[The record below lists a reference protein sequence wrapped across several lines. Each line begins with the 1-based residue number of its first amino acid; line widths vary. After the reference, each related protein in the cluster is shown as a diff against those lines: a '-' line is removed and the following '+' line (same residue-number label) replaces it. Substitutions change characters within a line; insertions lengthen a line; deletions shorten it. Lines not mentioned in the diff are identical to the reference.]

1 MKKIALT
8 ALAAAAALSAFAAG
22 ETAPQK
28 RAEAVE
34 KLLAKNPFGSKSA
47 AAGAGEKTA
56 GSGADAKRAALELRA
71 IYCVDGKWKFDL
83 FDTAA
88 KTSYTVGLRQEL
100 SEKVP
105 YTVDFY
111 DDETNSVSVSS
122 NLESLTLTLKTPD
135 APTGPAP
142 QPANIASP
150 AAAPANKNGAANAQ
164 KMSVFGARKTTEQAR

>member
-1 MKKIALT
+1 M
-8 ALAAAAALSAFAAG
+8 
-22 ETAPQK
+22 
-28 RAEAVE
+28 R
-34 KLLAKNPFGSKSA
+34 
-47 AAGAGEKTA
+47 
-56 GSGADAKRAALELRA
+56 
-71 IYCVDGKWKFDL
+71 
-83 FDTAA
+83 
-88 KTSYTVGLRQEL
+88 LRQEL

-142 QPANIASP
+142 QPASI
-150 AAAPANKNGAANAQ
+150 AAPAATAKKNGAANAQ

>member
-8 ALAAAAALSAFAAG
+8 ALAAAFALPAFGEG

-28 RAEAVE
+28 RGEAVE

-56 GSGADAKRAALELRA
+56 GTGADAKRAALELRA
-71 IYCVDGKWKFDL
+71 IYCVDGKWKFDI

-100 SEKVP
+100 SEKIP

-122 NLESLTLTLKTPD
+122 NIEPLTLTLKTPD

-142 QPANIASP
+142 QPASI
-150 AAAPANKNGAANAQ
+150 AAPAATAKKNGAAAAQ
-164 KMSVFGARKTTEQAR
+164 RPAGFGARKATEQAR